1 MTLEDICAQLLDAR
15 GVTYEREFSPIDL
28 LGVTGRRLRF
38 DFFIEQKKLLIE
50 ADGLHHLHPS
60 TYKKRNVIFPYN
72 LNSGWSKSSGNLY
85 GRNSTDYRRQREHD
99 TRKCAWSVEH
109 GMRLLRM
116 TAQYEQYFIP
126 VFDRAL
132 ADDNWPPL
140 SGPRML
146 PGGKMLQRDS
156 LGKYWIVQGSYL
168 NKENWIDYADPW
180 KPQRQIR
187 KHGKVTSSPA

>member
-1 MTLEDICAQLLDAR
+1 
-15 GVTYEREFSPIDL
+15 
-28 LGVTGRRLRF
+28 
-38 DFFIEQKKLLIE
+38 
-50 ADGLHHLHPS
+50 
-60 TYKKRNVIFPYN
+60 
-72 LNSGWSKSSGNLY
+72 
-85 GRNSTDYRRQREHD
+85 
-99 TRKCAWSVEH
+99 
-109 GMRLLRM
+109 MRLLRM